1 MKKFK
6 IIIPFLIGIIIVLI
20 GVILFMNNKSEI
32 RLSQYQSQATTK
44 SNSSDLLQSEYNKT
58 LERLDELTTYVN
70 SIQTEE
76 FQNVKLVNASYIP
89 EMINCSFSSR
99 PLRSLNSGSDK
110 FFYLLDNSKKFNVK
124 LLGLNELNLDRN
136 EKIGVMDYIEYKDTV
151 CTDAGVK
158 NNVRLAA
165 GVRLELRIKE
175 SNNKIK
181 AETPSQIA
189 AAMELNLAKVTYRI
203 RTIGFKTDSTRKIL
217 STIEEQGDFNV
228 KSYVRVI
235 DALNKIVA
243 SMNDNLQ
250 VNPEIVPYTN

>member
-6 IIIPFLIGIIIVLI
+6 IIIPILIGIIIVLI
-20 GVILFMNNKSEI
+20 GIMLFMNNKSEN
-32 RLSQYQSQATTK
+32 RLYKAQTQIV
-44 SNSSDLLQSEYNKT
+44 SDSIGSALQSEYYQT
-58 LERLDELTTYVN
+58 QERLDKLTSYVN
-70 SIQTEE
+70 SIQTDK
-76 FQNVKLVNASYIP
+76 FQEVKLGNVSNMFP
-89 EMINCSFSSR
+89 MINCSFSSSQ
-99 PLRSLNSGSDK
+99 PLSYLNSGSDK
-110 FFYLLDNSKKFNVK
+110 FFYFIDKSKKFNAK
-124 LLGLNELNLDRN
+124 LLGLNELNLGRD
-136 EKIGVMDYIEYKDTV
+136 EKIGIMDYIEYKDTV
-151 CTDAGVK
+151 CSDGGER

-189 AAMELNLAKVTYRI
+189 AAMELHLAKVTYRI

-217 STIEEQGDFNV
+217 SNIEEQGDFNV
-228 KSYVRVI
+228 KSYLRLI

-250 VNPEIVPYTN
+250 VNPEIVPYIN